1 MIRFVAII
9 SLTALLV
16 LVLYL
21 PSAHPPEHFVARL
34 RAEHE
39 QLASAWRPS
48 HADRALTRML
58 DAQESARA
66 VSPVPSPRQA
76 PSTNHVDSVVA
87 QEMSAVNARLFG
99 NPYFRSIDALLLLA
113 SYRFFALLEW
123 LPWMTVFCCAALFDG
138 MALRAVKAKQFAHHD
153 PEFFALYACGAIM
166 VGCATVVVMVLPM
179 ALPTFVLPGSLVA
192 LAMLVA
198 GALSNFH
205 RRG

>member
-1 MIRFVAII
+1 MIRWVAIV

-21 PSAHPPEHFVARL
+21 PSAYPPAHFVARL

-39 QLASAWRPS
+39 QLASVWSES
-48 HADRALTRML
+48 HAERVLTRTL
-58 DAQESARA
+58 SAQESAKA
-66 VSPVPSPRQA
+66 GSPVPNQNQA
-76 PSTNHVDSVVA
+76 PDTSGVNSAVA

-99 NPYFRSIDALLLLA
+99 NPYFRSIDSLLVLA
-113 SYRFFALLEW
+113 SYRFFALVEW
-123 LPWMTVFCCAALFDG
+123 LPWMMVFCCAALFDG

-166 VGCATVVVMVLPM
+166 VACATVVAMVLPF
-179 ALPTFVLPGSLVA
+179 ALPMFVLPGSLVT